1 MREKCYSDEFNIEAG
16 KQVKDKD
23 QDCTVQDVAGSLAE

>member
-16 KQVKDKD
+16 KQVKD